1 MIRNTNVQNV
11 SLFKCL
17 KSRSEK
23 HLKIKREQRP
33 IKPPMHEIRTHQHSL
48 LKLTRTL
55 VAKALGHNKHTQWD
69 HVWEARPIE
78 NDQGSKEAGRRNES
92 EHYQRHKTQQPDK
105 PQRKRYS
112 TFPHTETCRSTS
124 APNRAERRAK
134 ITARAQHETSRE
146 APIQRVRRVLQVY
159 SRAATAG
166 TQRHGRNSPK
176 VDCQIEN

>member
-92 EHYQRHKTQQPDK
+92 EHYQRNKTQQPDK

-134 ITARAQHETSRE
+134 TNGTSTTWNTSTGTNP
-146 APIQRVRRVLQVY
+146 ASAKSSVSIQQSRNRRNTTTWQ
-159 SRAATAG
+159 
-166 TQRHGRNSPK
+166 K
-176 VDCQIEN
+176 